1 MILNSKNN
9 QFVFR
14 FPKGFIK
21 PEIEE
26 KYNFYLKR
34 LPTPFENILDYVNHT
49 VQSVSFPSVASEEVE
64 QWVGRKTSV
73 DGKNVTKNPQYWR
86 QSLDIGRII
95 SKEFTVT
102 LKAADAYL
110 NYWVLFEVYKDFLD
124 IPNMQDYFPDMNLMY
139 LDREG
144 YQMLT
149 VDFRQP
155 LMKGI
160 SEVEMN
166 YSATAMEFRT
176 FSVNF
181 KYNTFDINVNI
192 D

>member
-1 MILNSKNN
+1 VILNAKNN

-14 FPKGFIK
+14 FPKGFIY

-26 KYNFYLKR
+26 KYNYYLKR
-34 LPTPFENILDYVNHT
+34 LPTPFENITDYVNHT
-49 VQSVSFPSVASEEVE
+49 IQSVTFPSVASDEIE
-64 QWVGRKTSV
+64 QWVGRKTGV
-73 DGKNVTKNPQYWR
+73 DGKNITKNPQYWR
-86 QSLDIGRII
+86 QSLDLERVVP
-95 SKEFTVT
+95 KEFTVN
-102 LKAADAYL
+102 LKTADGYL
-110 NYWVLFEVYKDFLD
+110 NYWVLFETYRYYLTV
-124 IPNMQDYFPDMNLMY
+124 PNTEDYFPDLNLMY
-139 LDREG
+139 LDRDG

-176 FSVNF
+176 FAVNF
-181 KYNTFDINVNI
+181 KYNTFDINVKL

>member
-1 MILNSKNN
+1 VILNSKNN

-14 FPKGFIK
+14 FPKGFIY

-26 KYNFYLKR
+26 KYNYYLKR
-34 LPTPFENILDYVNHT
+34 LPTPFENITDYVNHT
-49 VQSVSFPSVASEEVE
+49 IQSVTFPSVASDEIE
-64 QWVGRKTSV
+64 QWVGRKTGV
-73 DGKNVTKNPQYWR
+73 DGKNITKNPQYWR
-86 QSLDIGRII
+86 QSLDLDRVVP
-95 SKEFTVT
+95 KEFTVN
-102 LKAADAYL
+102 LKTADGYL
-110 NYWVLFEVYKDFLD
+110 NYWVLFETYRYYLTV
-124 IPNMQDYFPDMNLMY
+124 PNTEDYFPDLNLMY
-139 LDREG
+139 LDRDG

-176 FSVNF
+176 FAVNF
-181 KYNTFDINVNI
+181 KYNTFDINI
-192 D
+192 KLD

>member
-14 FPKGFIK
+14 FPKGFISK
-21 PEIEE
+21 EIEE

-49 VQSVSFPSVASEEVE
+49 VQSVSFPSVNADQVE
-64 QWVGRKTSV
+64 QWVGRKIMS
-73 DGKNVTKNPQYWR
+73 DSRNVTKNPQIWR
-86 QSLDIGRII
+86 QTVDLERAVP
-95 SKEFTVT
+95 KEFTVN
-102 LKAADAYL
+102 LKAADGYL
-110 NYWVLFEVYKDFLD
+110 NYWVLYETLREYLR
-124 IPNMQDYFPDMNLMY
+124 ISNQEDYLPDMNLRY

-155 LMKGI
+155 LYTGI

-166 YSATAMEFRT
+166 YSSTAMEFRT

-181 KYNTFDINVNI
+181 KYNWFDINVNL

>member
-1 MILNSKNN
+1 MILNAKNN

-14 FPKGFIK
+14 FPKGFIY

-26 KYNFYLKR
+26 KYNYYLKR
-34 LPTPFENILDYVNHT
+34 LPTPFESITDYVNHT
-49 VQSVSFPSVASEEVE
+49 IQSVTFPSVASDEIE
-64 QWVGRKTSV
+64 QWVGRKTGV

-86 QSLDIGRII
+86 QSLDLERVVP
-95 SKEFTVT
+95 KEFTVN
-102 LKAADAYL
+102 LKTADGYL
-110 NYWVLFEVYKDFLD
+110 NYWVLFETYRYYLM
-124 IPNMQDYFPDMNLMY
+124 IPNTEDYFPDLNLMY
-139 LDREG
+139 LDRDG

-181 KYNTFDINVNI
+181 KYNTFDINVKL

>member
-1 MILNSKNN
+1 M
-9 QFVFR
+9 
-14 FPKGFIK
+14 
-21 PEIEE
+21 E
-26 KYNFYLKR
+26 
-34 LPTPFENILDYVNHT
+34 
-49 VQSVSFPSVASEEVE
+49 
-64 QWVGRKTSV
+64 
-73 DGKNVTKNPQYWR
+73 
-86 QSLDIGRII
+86 
-95 SKEFTVT
+95 
-102 LKAADAYL
+102 
-110 NYWVLFEVYKDFLD
+110 
-124 IPNMQDYFPDMNLMY
+124 DYFPDMNLMY

-149 VDFRQP
+149 IDFRQP